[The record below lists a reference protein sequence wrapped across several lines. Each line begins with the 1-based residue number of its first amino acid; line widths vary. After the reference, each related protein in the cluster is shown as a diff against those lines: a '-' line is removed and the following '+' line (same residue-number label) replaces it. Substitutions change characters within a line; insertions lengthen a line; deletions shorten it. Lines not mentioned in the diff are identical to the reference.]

1 MASIS
6 IKQHIYQYTLQRQVR
21 KTLQLQLTAIDTLC
35 VKAPKNIKLD
45 VILAFIQQKA
55 DWIQQ
60 KNNILQEQPLTEA
73 SLLNDLKDGS
83 ILLFKGNETI
93 LRVKSTYCKPAVTL
107 AAQELCVNLY
117 APRPQ
122 DLRSCLKTWFI
133 LQAKK
138 ILLQKT
144 QFWCNRLN
152 TNVGKI
158 TIREQKTRWGS
169 CSSLGNINYNWR
181 IIMAPEKTIDYL
193 VIHEVS
199 HRHYMNHSK
208 EFWHLVQRHQ
218 PDYTKHKLWLKQHS
232 HEIFQ
237 MI

>member
-1 MASIS
+1 MASIL
-6 IKQHIYQYTLQRQVR
+6 IKQHIYQYTLQRQAR
-21 KTLQLQLTAIDTLC
+21 KTLQLQLTAIDTLFI
-35 VKAPKNIKLD
+35 KAPKNIKLD
-45 VILAFIQQKA
+45 VILSFIQQKA

-60 KNNILQEQPLTEA
+60 KNYILQEQPLEESPALT
-73 SLLNDLKDGS
+73 DLKDGS

-93 LRVKSTYCKPAVTL
+93 LRVKSTYCKPSIALV
-107 AAQELCVNLY
+107 AQELCVNLY

-122 DLRSCLKTWFI
+122 DLRSCLKAWFI

-138 ILLQKT
+138 SLLQKT
-144 QFWCNRLN
+144 EFWCKKLN
-152 TNVGKI
+152 TNIGKI
-158 TIREQKTRWGS
+158 TIKEQKTRWGS

-208 EFWHLVQRHQ
+208 EFWHLVQSHQ
-218 PDYTKHKLWLKQHS
+218 PDYAKHKLWLKQHS
-232 HEIFQ
+232 HKIFH
-237 MI
+237 II